1 VECQIYTQ
9 FTDCTLLQGVKKRP
23 ADTDKAEEKPKKLR
37 HADSKP
43 GGSKQVR
50 VFLSYQ
56 LTIA

>member
-1 VECQIYTQ
+1 
-9 FTDCTLLQGVKKRP
+9 LLQGVKRRP
-23 ADTDKAEEKPKKLR
+23 AGTGKAKKQPKKLR